1 MTLTKPHSCC
11 DDNDHDCLQSRD
23 CPIYKAKCRQ
33 RAGKPADYNNPV
45 WVAKTNAELEAELER
60 QWRRDLKSIVFI
72 ASCIVSFAVIVL
84 VAA

>member
-1 MTLTKPHSCC
+1 MNCC
-11 DDNDHDCLQSRD
+11 DEAGNCTQDKN
-23 CPIYKAKCRQ
+23 CPVRTCRQ
-33 RAGKPADYNNPV
+33 RAGQPANYDL
-45 WVAKTNAELEAELER
+45 WIAKNEAELEAELER

>member
-1 MTLTKPHSCC
+1 MTSPMPPSNH
-11 DDNDHDCLQSRD
+11 
-23 CPIYKAKCRQ
+23 PRQ
-33 RAGKPADYNNPV
+33 RAGKAADYTDPI
-45 WVAKTNAELEAELER
+45 WIAKNEAELEAELER